1 MKIYLDSTYIK
12 HYRKR
17 ITPNANLNRKTTE
30 RIKLFQ
36 EDSRNPVLKDHSLAG
51 THSGHR
57 AFWVTGNIRVVYE
70 NVGNDEVL
78 FLDIGTHPQVY

>member
-17 ITPNANLNRKTTE
+17 ITPNVNLNSKAIE

-51 THSGHR
+51 SHSGHR
-57 AFWVTGNIRVVYE
+57 GFWITGNIRVIYE
-70 NVGNDEVL
+70 RVGNDEVL

>member
-17 ITPNANLNRKTTE
+17 IVPNANLNDRATE

-36 EDSRNPVLKDHSLAG
+36 DDSRNPILKDHSLIG
-51 THSGHR
+51 SHSGHR
-57 AFWVTGNIRVVYE
+57 AFWITGNIRIVYE
-70 NVGNDEVL
+70 NVGKGEVL
-78 FLDIGTHPQVY
+78 FLDIGTHSQVY